1 MLRFACL
8 LFLCVAGLTARSQG
22 IEWLDREDTYR
33 VGLGQHARIPIR
45 IRNSSDRPQTYIIRK
60 AAADL
65 NDNQKG
71 YFCMGDE
78 CFDVLTE
85 QITRRLEAGEI
96 VTNLFF
102 VVETGLSATSNSF
115 RFEAFPKGSPQ
126 MNVEHAFLLS
136 IEEKPIKSFV
146 YQSRDITVHDVYP
159 NPVTN
164 QQAFID
170 YRLTDEAVKA
180 KVVIHN
186 ILGSPVGEYDLPAF
200 ETRVKIQSEDLASG
214 VYFYTVYLDNIGVL
228 TRKLVVRK

>member
-1 MLRFACL
+1 MMRFAVIL
-8 LFLCVAGLTARSQG
+8 LLSLAGFPATAQG
-22 IEWLDREDTYR
+22 IEWMDREDTYR
-33 VGLGQHARIPIR
+33 AGLGQNIRIPIR
-45 IRNSSDRPQTYIIRK
+45 LRNSSDRAQTFVVRK
-60 AAADL
+60 AAGDL
-65 NDNQKG
+65 NSNQKG

-78 CFDVLTE
+78 CFDELTE
-85 QITRRLEAGEI
+85 QVTRRLDAGEV

-115 RFEAFPKGSPQ
+115 RFEAYPKGSPQ
-126 MNVEHAFLLS
+126 MNLEHSFLLS
-136 IEEKPIKSFV
+136 VEEKPQRSFV
-146 YQSRDITVHDVYP
+146 FQSRDITIHDVYP

-170 YRLTDEAVKA
+170 YRLSDESIKA

-186 ILGSPVGEYDLPAF
+186 ILGSSVGEYELPSF
-200 ETRVKIQSEDLASG
+200 ETRVKIQSEELSSG